1 MTNYAARADV
11 QQRACA
17 LLRRALAA
25 DAGRA
30 AEDVAAAGA
39 IRAVTAALLAHA
51 ADASLQTDGLF
62 VLGALTHGSAARVAD
77 AIFERAIT
85 AAVAAMS
92 LHTDE
97 SVKAQACHALAGIAS
112 CHGADVRNEAAAAG
126 ALPAVVAAL
135 RVCVA
140 SESVALYGVCALDN
154 LLQCGDA
161 HAPPAANVP
170 EAVVR
175 VLQRH
180 SANGMLQTYGCALLG
195 RFAAAS
201 AEGALQAAAA
211 GSIEAVIAAL
221 RAHGARSPD
230 LQQNACGAL
239 LDLVRRS
246 AASKA
251 RASGAGAIEV
261 LLAVM
266 RRDAAPADTA
276 ALACAAVASIAEE
289 PAAAAH
295 AGAVGAIEALAVV
308 VRAQPDCTAVQEQ
321 CVRAL
326 AVLVQSSDAS
336 MRKAH
341 VADVPGAVATALHTH
356 GAASAQLSRAG
367 ARVLALAQQSAAAAD
382 ASAAELMASEEAER
396 AARLSGVAAASRSGA
411 RARLSGSSTASER
424 LQTPAADAAAA
435 AAEDEHA
442 SDAAT
447 QASSGAESDDASAW
461 SGANRSSDV
470 GDAAADDDT
479 SAGWP
484 SASLGVG
491 NSSPEAQPVAAP
503 AEVAASSSA
512 LQQPRY
518 AASGARVLTF
528 AAGVCAGAAL
538 ALVSPY
544 AAALAAALAPS
555 LRLVAC
561 AVLAPRL
568 TTAPP
573 RTTKTCCA
581 CSADVLIDDL
591 LLLLPCAHRCLC
603 AGCAAHLLETPAG
616 SRHCPKCR
624 APVSGTSRVYD
635 A

>member
-11 QQRACA
+11 QQLACA

-30 AEDVAAAGA
+30 VEDVAAAGA

-51 ADASLQTDGLF
+51 ADASLQADGLF
-62 VLGALTHGSAARVAD
+62 VLGTLTHGSAARVAD
-77 AIFERAIT
+77 AIFARAIT

-112 CHGADVRNEAAAAG
+112 CHGADVRDEAAAAG

-161 HAPPAANVP
+161 HAPPAANAP
-170 EAVVR
+170 EAVLR

-180 SANGMLQTYGCALLG
+180 SANVMLQTYGCALLG

-211 GSIEAVIAAL
+211 GSIETVIAAL
-221 RAHGARSPD
+221 RAHGTRSPD
-230 LQQNACGAL
+230 LQHNACGAL

-266 RRDAAPADTA
+266 LAVMRRDAAPADA
-276 ALACAAVASIAEE
+276 AELACAAVASIAEE

-295 AGAVGAIEALAVV
+295 AAAVGAIEVLAAVM
-308 VRAQPDCTAVQEQ
+308 RAQPDCIALQEQ

-326 AVLVQSSDAS
+326 EVLVQSSDAS

-341 VADVPGAVATALHTH
+341 VADVPGAVTAALHTH
-356 GAASAQLSRAG
+356 GAASALLSRAG

-382 ASAAELMASEEAER
+382 AAAAELMASEEAER

-411 RARLSGSSTASER
+411 RARLSGSSTVSETLR
-424 LQTPAADAAAA
+424 SLAADAAAA

-442 SDAAT
+442 ADAADAAA
-447 QASSGAESDDASAW
+447 QVSSGVESDGASAW
-461 SGANRSSDV
+461 SGANLSEEGSSSSE
-470 GDAAADDDT
+470 GG
-479 SAGWP
+479 S
-484 SASLGVG
+484 
-491 NSSPEAQPVAAP
+491 SSPEAQPVAAP
-503 AEVAASSSA
+503 AEVAAMSGA
-512 LQQPRY
+512 LQPRP
-518 AASGARVLTF
+518 AASGASPLLPF

-544 AAALAAALAPS
+544 AAALAAAPS

-561 AVLAPRL
+561 AWLAPRL
-568 TTAPP
+568 TAPP
-573 RTTKTCCA
+573 RTTKECCA
-581 CSADVLIDDL
+581 
-591 LLLLPCAHRCLC
+591 CAHRCLC

-616 SRHCPKCR
+616 SRHCPKFR
-624 APVSGTSRVYD
+624 APVSGTSRVFD